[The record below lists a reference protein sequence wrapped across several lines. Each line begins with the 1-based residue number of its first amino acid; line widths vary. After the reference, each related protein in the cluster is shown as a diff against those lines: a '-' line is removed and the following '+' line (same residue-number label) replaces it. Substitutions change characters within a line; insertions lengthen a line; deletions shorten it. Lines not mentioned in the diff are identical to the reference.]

1 MNVCQSLICF
11 FFLTLQDG
19 NIGLINAEII
29 ESTGTEGGNITVRC
43 SFTFPGKRR
52 IFCKDECK
60 DGDILIETEED
71 TAKKDRYSIE
81 YKEGYIPVFKTI
93 LYVSIRNLTQSDS
106 GRYRCGLFRFYSS
119 SPSYWEIE
127 IRVTDA
133 PASPL
138 RPSSPSVPSAS
149 TLMTSQSLSST
160 PSSAST
166 LMTSQSLSSTPSSAS
181 TLMTSQSLSST
192 PSSASPEASEQPRQ
206 KHTAPGL
213 VLYVRLPLVVLVI
226 VLSVAALIF
235 CRKRARKPN
244 EPPLETEYSNVTEA
258 NRVYE
263 EIREDRQSTSPPL
276 EVSTVYT
283 FHRSQFSE
291 ETPTSPLRP
300 SSPSVPSA
308 STLMT
313 SQRLSSTPSSAS
325 PEASEQ
331 PQQKQTRALLYVA
344 LTLVL
349 FFIMLSV
356 ALLIFCRMR
365 ARKPKEPPLETEYS
379 NVTKAN
385 RVYEEI
391 REDRQSTSPPV
402 EVSTVYTY
410 AKYTKPDG
418 VESTE
423 EYSLVTAPTS
433 QKKTEDDW
441 SDLTYS
447 ELDLPNGTAASL
459 HSAPS
464 GDPDNV
470 VYSVPRVEASSAGSH
485 AQDASPP
492 LYSTVTL
499 YQL

>member
-29 ESTGTEGGNITVRC
+29 ESSGTEGGNITVGC
-43 SFTFPGKRR
+43 SFSFSGYRS

-60 DGDILIETEED
+60 DGDLLID
-71 TAKKDRYSIE
+71 TKEYTAQNGRYSIE
-81 YKEGYIPVFKTI
+81 YKKISTFSTV
-93 LYVSIRNLTQSDS
+93 LYVSITKLNKSDS
-106 GRYRCGLFRFYSS
+106 GQYWCGLVLLFPLYQ
-119 SPSYWEIE
+119 EIE

-133 PASPL
+133 PTSPL
-138 RPSSPSVPSAS
+138 RPSSSSAS
-149 TLMTSQSLSST
+149 TLMTSQSLRST

-166 LMTSQSLSSTPSSAS
+166 LMTSQSLSSK
-181 TLMTSQSLSST
+181 

-206 KHTAPGL
+206 KHTTPAATAAP
-213 VLYVRLPLVVLVI
+213 
-226 VLSVAALIF
+226 A
-235 CRKRARKPN
+235 
-244 EPPLETEYSNVTEA
+244 
-258 NRVYE
+258 
-263 EIREDRQSTSPPL
+263 
-276 EVSTVYT
+276 
-283 FHRSQFSE
+283 
-291 ETPTSPLRP
+291 P
-300 SSPSVPSA
+300 S
-308 STLMT
+308 
-313 SQRLSSTPSSAS
+313 
-325 PEASEQ
+325 
-331 PQQKQTRALLYVA
+331 ALLYVD
-344 LTLVL
+344 LTLVV

-356 ALLIFCRMR
+356 VLLIFCRMR
-365 ARKPKEPPLETEYS
+365 ARKPKEPPVETEYS
-379 NVTKAN
+379 NGTKAN

-418 VESTE
+418 VETTE

-433 QKKTEDDW
+433 QKKTEDNW

-447 ELDLPNGTAASL
+447 ELDFPNGTAASL
-459 HSAPS
+459 HSAPC
-464 GDPDNV
+464 GDADNV

-499 YQL
+499 HQL

>member
-11 FFLTLQDG
+11 FFL
-19 NIGLINAEII
+19 
-29 ESTGTEGGNITVRC
+29 
-43 SFTFPGKRR
+43 
-52 IFCKDECK
+52 
-60 DGDILIETEED
+60 
-71 TAKKDRYSIE
+71 
-81 YKEGYIPVFKTI
+81 
-93 LYVSIRNLTQSDS
+93 
-106 GRYRCGLFRFYSS
+106 
-119 SPSYWEIE
+119 
-127 IRVTDA
+127 
-133 PASPL
+133 
-138 RPSSPSVPSAS
+138 
-149 TLMTSQSLSST
+149 
-160 PSSAST
+160 
-166 LMTSQSLSSTPSSAS
+166 
-181 TLMTSQSLSST
+181 
-192 PSSASPEASEQPRQ
+192 
-206 KHTAPGL
+206 
-213 VLYVRLPLVVLVI
+213 
-226 VLSVAALIF
+226 
-235 CRKRARKPN
+235 
-244 EPPLETEYSNVTEA
+244 
-258 NRVYE
+258 
-263 EIREDRQSTSPPL
+263 
-276 EVSTVYT
+276 
-283 FHRSQFSE
+283 
-291 ETPTSPLRP
+291 TPTSPLRP

-313 SQRLSSTPSSAS
+313 SHNLSSTPSSAF

-331 PQQKQTRALLYVA
+331 PPQKHTTPAQRALLYVG

-356 ALLIFCRMR
+356 ALLIFCSMR
-365 ARKPKEPPLETEYS
+365 ARKTKEPPLETEYS

-418 VESTE
+418 VETTE

-433 QKKTEDDW
+433 QKKTEDDR

-459 HSAPS
+459 HSAPC

-470 VYSVPRVEASSAGSH
+470 VYSVPRVEASSAGSL

-499 YQL
+499 HQL

>member
-19 NIGLINAEII
+19 NIGLINAQII
-29 ESTGTEGGNITVRC
+29 ESTGTEGGDITVGC
-43 SFTFPGKRR
+43 SFTLPGRR
-52 IFCKDECK
+52 SIF
-60 DGDILIETEED
+60 
-71 TAKKDRYSIE
+71 
-81 YKEGYIPVFKTI
+81 F
-93 LYVSIRNLTQSDS
+93 LYVSIRNLTPSDS
-106 GRYRCGLFRFYSS
+106 GRYRCGLIRFFPFSS
-119 SPSYWEIE
+119 SYLEIE

-133 PASPL
+133 PTSPL

-181 TLMTSQSLSST
+181 
-192 PSSASPEASEQPRQ
+192 PEAREQPRQ
-206 KHTAPGL
+206 KHTAP
-213 VLYVRLPLVVLVI
+213 
-226 VLSVAALIF
+226 AAP
-235 CRKRARKPN
+235 AAPG
-244 EPPLETEYSNVTEA
+244 
-258 NRVYE
+258 
-263 EIREDRQSTSPPL
+263 
-276 EVSTVYT
+276 
-283 FHRSQFSE
+283 
-291 ETPTSPLRP
+291 
-300 SSPSVPSA
+300 
-308 STLMT
+308 
-313 SQRLSSTPSSAS
+313 
-325 PEASEQ
+325 
-331 PQQKQTRALLYVA
+331 ALLYVG

-349 FFIMLSV
+349 LLITLSV
-356 ALLIFCRMR
+356 ALLIFCRKR

-418 VESTE
+418 VETTE

-433 QKKTEDDW
+433 QKKTEDDR

-459 HSAPS
+459 HSAPC
-464 GDPDNV
+464 GDADNV

-499 YQL
+499 HQL

>member
-1 MNVCQSLICF
+1 MWFGQI
-11 FFLTLQDG
+11 
-19 NIGLINAEII
+19 
-29 ESTGTEGGNITVRC
+29 
-43 SFTFPGKRR
+43 FP
-52 IFCKDECK
+52 FW
-60 DGDILIETEED
+60 L
-71 TAKKDRYSIE
+71 
-81 YKEGYIPVFKTI
+81 
-93 LYVSIRNLTQSDS
+93 
-106 GRYRCGLFRFYSS
+106 
-119 SPSYWEIE
+119 SYQEIE

-133 PASPL
+133 PTSPL

-160 PSSAST
+160 PSSAS
-166 LMTSQSLSSTPSSAS
+166 
-181 TLMTSQSLSST
+181 
-192 PSSASPEASEQPRQ
+192 
-206 KHTAPGL
+206 
-213 VLYVRLPLVVLVI
+213 
-226 VLSVAALIF
+226 
-235 CRKRARKPN
+235 
-244 EPPLETEYSNVTEA
+244 
-258 NRVYE
+258 
-263 EIREDRQSTSPPL
+263 
-276 EVSTVYT
+276 
-283 FHRSQFSE
+283 
-291 ETPTSPLRP
+291 
-300 SSPSVPSA
+300 
-308 STLMT
+308 
-313 SQRLSSTPSSAS
+313 

-331 PQQKQTRALLYVA
+331 PQQKHTAPAQRALLYVG

-365 ARKPKEPPLETEYS
+365 ARKPKEPPVETEYS
-379 NVTKAN
+379 NVTEAN

-418 VESTE
+418 AETTE

-459 HSAPS
+459 HSAPC
-464 GDPDNV
+464 GDADNV
-470 VYSVPRVEASSAGSH
+470 VYSVPRLEASSAGSH

-499 YQL
+499 HQL

>member
-29 ESTGTEGGNITVRC
+29 KSTGTEGGNITVGC
-43 SFTFPGKRR
+43 SFTFTGKRR

-60 DGDILIETEED
+60 EGDILIETEED
-71 TAKKDRYSIE
+71 TAQRGRYSIE
-81 YKEGYIPVFKTI
+81 YKNSATV
-93 LYVSIRNLTQSDS
+93 LYVSITKLNKSDS
-106 GRYRCGLFRFYSS
+106 GRYWCRLVRSLFPSS
-119 SPSYWEIE
+119 YQEIE

-133 PASPL
+133 PTSPL

-160 PSSAST
+160 PSSASPE
-166 LMTSQSLSSTPSSAS
+166 TSK
-181 TLMTSQSLSST
+181 
-192 PSSASPEASEQPRQ
+192 QPPQ
-206 KHTAPGL
+206 KHT
-213 VLYVRLPLVVLVI
+213 
-226 VLSVAALIF
+226 S
-235 CRKRARKPN
+235 
-244 EPPLETEYSNVTEA
+244 
-258 NRVYE
+258 
-263 EIREDRQSTSPPL
+263 
-276 EVSTVYT
+276 
-283 FHRSQFSE
+283 
-291 ETPTSPLRP
+291 
-300 SSPSVPSA
+300 
-308 STLMT
+308 
-313 SQRLSSTPSSAS
+313 
-325 PEASEQ
+325 
-331 PQQKQTRALLYVA
+331 ALLYVG
-344 LTLVL
+344 LTLVV

-365 ARKPKEPPLETEYS
+365 ARKPKEPPLETEYAI
-379 NVTKAN
+379 VTEAN

-418 VESTE
+418 VETTE

-447 ELDLPNGTAASL
+447 ELDVPNGTAASL
-459 HSAPS
+459 HSAPC
-464 GDPDNV
+464 GDADNV
-470 VYSVPRVEASSAGSH
+470 VYSVPRVEASSASSH

-492 LYSTVTL
+492 LYSTVTSH
-499 YQL
+499 QL

>member
-29 ESTGTEGGNITVRC
+29 ESTGTEGGNITVAC
-43 SFTFPGKRR
+43 SFTFSGKRK

-60 DGDILIETEED
+60 DGDILIDTEKI
-71 TAKKDRYSIE
+71 TAQDGRYSIE
-81 YKEGYIPVFKTI
+81 YIEGDFPLDKTI

-106 GRYRCGLFRFYSS
+106 GWYRCGLDRSFFPSS
-119 SPSYWEIE
+119 YEEFE

-133 PASPL
+133 PTSPL

-160 PSSAST
+160 PSSAS
-166 LMTSQSLSSTPSSAS
+166 
-181 TLMTSQSLSST
+181 
-192 PSSASPEASEQPRQ
+192 
-206 KHTAPGL
+206 
-213 VLYVRLPLVVLVI
+213 
-226 VLSVAALIF
+226 
-235 CRKRARKPN
+235 
-244 EPPLETEYSNVTEA
+244 
-258 NRVYE
+258 
-263 EIREDRQSTSPPL
+263 
-276 EVSTVYT
+276 
-283 FHRSQFSE
+283 
-291 ETPTSPLRP
+291 
-300 SSPSVPSA
+300 
-308 STLMT
+308 
-313 SQRLSSTPSSAS
+313 

-331 PQQKQTRALLYVA
+331 PQQKHTA
-344 LTLVL
+344 
-349 FFIMLSV
+349 
-356 ALLIFCRMR
+356 
-365 ARKPKEPPLETEYS
+365 PEPPVETEYS
-379 NVTKAN
+379 NVTEAN

-418 VESTE
+418 AETTE

-459 HSAPS
+459 HSAPC
-464 GDPDNV
+464 GDADNV
-470 VYSVPRVEASSAGSH
+470 VYSVPRLEASSAGSH

-499 YQL
+499 HQL